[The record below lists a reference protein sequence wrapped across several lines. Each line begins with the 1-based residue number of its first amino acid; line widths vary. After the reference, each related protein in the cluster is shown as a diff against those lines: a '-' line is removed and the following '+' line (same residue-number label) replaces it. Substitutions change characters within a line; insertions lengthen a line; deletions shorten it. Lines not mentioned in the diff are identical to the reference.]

1 MRCAFFALTVANFFL
16 NELLVIVGTEVY
28 IPRMSPSSLNLEA
41 NVLQEAVSQMHCL
54 TVGVDFDR

>member
-1 MRCAFFALTVANFFL
+1 MRCAFCALTVANFFL
-16 NELLVIVGTEVY
+16 NEWFAIDGTAVY

-41 NVLQEAVSQMHCL
+41 KVLHESLSQMHCL

>member
-1 MRCAFFALTVANFFL
+1 MRRAFCALTVANFFL
-16 NELLVIVGTEVY
+16 NELVAIDGTAVY

-41 NVLQEAVSQMHCL
+41 KVLHEAVSQMHCL